1 MQLLIGPGIIISELQ
16 KSFSEQFP
24 FLKLEFFKKEEKRLK
39 KQVAPV
45 PVPGHTKMGELN
57 AAIKEDNV
65 ELDNNTKVSE
75 LETLFTQK
83 LETPVQVFRRSGNL
97 WLETT
102 MTDDWTLQR
111 QNEHGREL
119 SVPLSPEKNTDFDL
133 DRDAGH

>member
-1 MQLLIGPGIIISELQ
+1 MQLLIGPRILISELQ

-24 FLKLEFFKKEEKRLK
+24 FLKIEFFKREER
-39 KQVAPV
+39 KQQKVFSHTPL
-45 PVPGHTKMGELN
+45 PGHLKMGELN

-65 ELDNNTKVSE
+65 ELNNTTKVSE
-75 LETLFTQK
+75 LETLFSKK
-83 LETPVQVFRRSGNL
+83 LETSVQVFRRSGNL

-119 SVPLSPEKNTDFDL
+119 SVPLPAEKNIDFDL
-133 DRDAGH
+133 DRDASH